1 MFTKLKFQIIL
12 GIIGLSIGIFG
23 SLYLNNHSFV
33 SKKFIKRK
41 TDSIATL
48 KKAIV
53 LKDSLL
59 FDCNQTSDVSVQQ
72 LREAQIVITE
82 LNKQVKLAK
91 SNCTQANEAIAHY
104 EANDLIRYFVYD
116 KKGIFQKGCYK
127 EIFEKPVN
135 ICK

>member
-1 MFTKLKFQIIL
+1 MFTKLKLKIIL
-12 GIIGLSIGIFG
+12 GVVVVAVGIFV
-23 SLYLNNHSFV
+23 SRYLNNHSFV
-33 SKKFIKRK
+33 SDKFIKKK

-48 KKAIV
+48 KKVIV
-53 LKDSLL
+53 LKDTLL
-59 FDCNQTSDVSVQQ
+59 FSCNQDSDVSTQQ
-72 LREAQIVITE
+72 LREAQIVIAE
-82 LNKQVKLAK
+82 LNKQVKQAK

-127 EIFEKPVN
+127 EVFKKPIN

>member
-1 MFTKLKFQIIL
+1 MFTKLKLQIIL
-12 GIIGLSIGIFG
+12 GVVVVAIGLFVSR
-23 SLYLNNHSFV
+23 YLNNHSFV
-33 SKKFIKRK
+33 SNKFIKRK

-48 KKAIV
+48 KKVIV

-59 FDCNQTSDVSVQQ
+59 FDCNQTSDISIQQ
-72 LREAQIVITE
+72 VREAQSVIAE
-82 LNKQVKLAK
+82 LNKQVKQAK

-116 KKGIFQKGCYK
+116 KRGLFQVGCYK
-127 EIFEKPVN
+127 EVFEKPKN

>member
-12 GIIGLSIGIFG
+12 GVIGLSIGIFG

-48 KKAIV
+48 KKVIV

-59 FDCNQTSDVSVQQ
+59 FDCNQNSDVSTQQ
-72 LREAQIVITE
+72 IREAQIVIAE

>member
-1 MFTKLKFQIIL
+1 MFTKLKLKIIL
-12 GIIGLSIGIFG
+12 GVVVVAVGIFV
-23 SLYLNNHSFV
+23 SRYLNNHSFV
-33 SKKFIKRK
+33 SDKFIKRK

-59 FDCNQTSDVSVQQ
+59 FSCNQNGDVSVQQ
-72 LREAQIVITE
+72 LREAQIVIAE
-82 LNKQVKLAK
+82 LNKQVKQAK
-91 SNCTQANEAIAHY
+91 SSCKQANEAIAHY

-116 KKGIFQKGCYK
+116 RRGLFKIGCYK
-127 EIFEKPVN
+127 EVFEKPKN

>member
-1 MFTKLKFQIIL
+1 MFTKLKLKIIL
-12 GIIGLSIGIFG
+12 GVIVVAVGIFV
-23 SLYLNNHSFV
+23 SRYLNNHSFV
-33 SKKFIKRK
+33 SDKFIKRK

-48 KKAIV
+48 KKVIV

-59 FDCNQTSDVSVQQ
+59 FDCNQNGDVSTQQ
-72 LREAQIVITE
+72 LREAQIVIAE
-82 LNKQVKLAK
+82 LNKQVKQAK
-91 SNCTQANEAIAHY
+91 NNCTQANEAIAHY

-127 EIFEKPVN
+127 EVFKKPIN

>member
-1 MFTKLKFQIIL
+1 MFTKLKLQIIL
-12 GIIGLSIGIFG
+12 GVVVVAIGIFV
-23 SLYLNNHSFV
+23 SRYLNNHSFV
-33 SKKFIKRK
+33 SDKFIKKK

-48 KKAIV
+48 KRAIV

-72 LREAQIVITE
+72 LREAQIVISE
-82 LNKQVKLAK
+82 LNKQVKQAK

-104 EANDLIRYFVYD
+104 EENDLIRYFVYD
-116 KKGIFQKGCYK
+116 RRGLFQTGCYK
-127 EIFEKPVN
+127 EVFKKPNN

>member
-1 MFTKLKFQIIL
+1 MFTKLKLQIIF
-12 GIIGLSIGIFG
+12 GVIVVAVGIFV
-23 SLYLNNHSFV
+23 SRYLNNHSFV
-33 SKKFIKRK
+33 SDKFIKKK

-59 FDCNQTSDVSVQQ
+59 FDCNQTSDVSTQQ
-72 LREAQIVITE
+72 IREAQIVIAE
-82 LNKQVKLAK
+82 LNKQVKQAK

-116 KKGIFQKGCYK
+116 KRGLFNKGCYI
-127 EIFEKPVN
+127 EIFQKPVN

>member
-1 MFTKLKFQIIL
+1 MFTKLKLQIIL
-12 GIIGLSIGIFG
+12 GVVVVPVGLFVSR
-23 SLYLNNHSFV
+23 YLNNHSFV
-33 SKKFIKRK
+33 SDKFIKRK

-48 KKAIV
+48 KKVIV

-59 FDCNQTSDVSVQQ
+59 FDCNQTSDVSIQQ
-72 LREAQIVITE
+72 VREAQSVIAE
-82 LNKQVKLAK
+82 LNKQVKQAK

-116 KKGIFQKGCYK
+116 RRGLFQTGCYK
-127 EIFEKPVN
+127 EVFEKPKN

>member
-1 MFTKLKFQIIL
+1 MFTKLKLQIIL
-12 GIIGLSIGIFG
+12 GVIVVAVGIFV
-23 SLYLNNHSFV
+23 SRYLNNHSFV
-33 SKKFIKRK
+33 SDKFIKKK

-48 KKAIV
+48 KKTIV

-59 FDCNQTSDVSVQQ
+59 FDCNQTSDVNVQQ
-72 LREAQIVITE
+72 IREAQIVISE

-91 SNCTQANEAIAHY
+91 SNCTQANEAIEHY

-116 KKGIFQKGCYK
+116 KKGLFQKGCYK
-127 EIFEKPVN
+127 EVFKKPDN

>member
-1 MFTKLKFQIIL
+1 MFTKLKLQIIL
-12 GIIGLSIGIFG
+12 SVVVVGVGIFV
-23 SLYLNNHSFV
+23 SRYLNNHSFV
-33 SKKFIKRK
+33 SDKFIKKK

-48 KKAIV
+48 KKTIV

-59 FDCNQTSDVSVQQ
+59 FDCNQTSDVNVQQ
-72 LREAQIVITE
+72 IREAQIVISE

-91 SNCTQANEAIAHY
+91 SNCTQANEAIEHY

-116 KKGIFQKGCYK
+116 KRGLFNKGCYK
-127 EIFEKPVN
+127 EIFQKPVN

>member
-1 MFTKLKFQIIL
+1 MFTKLKLKIIL
-12 GIIGLSIGIFG
+12 GVIVVAVGIFVAR
-23 SLYLNNHSFV
+23 YLDNHSFV
-33 SKKFIKRK
+33 SDKFIKRK

-48 KKAIV
+48 KKVIV

-59 FDCNQTSDVSVQQ
+59 FDCNQNGDVSTQQ
-72 LREAQIVITE
+72 LREAQIVIAE
-82 LNKQVKLAK
+82 LNKQVKQAK

-116 KKGIFQKGCYK
+116 RKGIFQKGCYK
-127 EIFEKPVN
+127 EVFKKPIN

>member
-1 MFTKLKFQIIL
+1 MFTKLKLQIIL
-12 GIIGLSIGIFG
+12 SVIVVGVGIFV
-23 SLYLNNHSFV
+23 SRYLNNHSFV
-33 SKKFIKRK
+33 SDKFIKKK

-48 KKAIV
+48 KKAII

-59 FDCNQTSDVSVQQ
+59 FDCNQTSDVNVQQ
-72 LREAQIVITE
+72 MREAQIVMAE
-82 LNKQVKLAK
+82 LNKQVKQAK
-91 SNCTQANEAIAHY
+91 SNCTQANEAIEHY

-116 KKGIFQKGCYK
+116 KKGLFQKGCYK

>member
-1 MFTKLKFQIIL
+1 MFTKLKLKIIL
-12 GIIGLSIGIFG
+12 GVVVLAVGLFVSR
-23 SLYLNNHSFV
+23 YLNNHSFV
-33 SKKFIKRK
+33 SDKFIKKK

-48 KKAIV
+48 KKTIV

-59 FDCNQTSDVSVQQ
+59 FDCNQTSDVNVQQ
-72 LREAQIVITE
+72 IREAQIVIAE
-82 LNKQVKLAK
+82 LNKQVKQAK

-116 KKGIFQKGCYK
+116 KRGLFNKGCYK
-127 EIFEKPVN
+127 EIFQKPVN

>member
-1 MFTKLKFQIIL
+1 MFTKIKLQIFL
-12 GIIGLSIGIFG
+12 GVFVVAVGIFV
-23 SLYLNNHSFV
+23 SRYLNNHSFV
-33 SKKFIKRK
+33 SDKFIKQK
-41 TDSIATL
+41 VDSIATL
-48 KKAIV
+48 KKVIV

-72 LREAQIVITE
+72 IREAQIVIAE
-82 LNKQVKLAK
+82 LNKQVKQAK

-116 KKGIFQKGCYK
+116 RRGLFQSGCYK
-127 EIFEKPVN
+127 EVFEKPKN